1 MGEDA
6 WVAAEVA
13 VLLAAG
19 AAVLVGAAVQA
30 SVGLGLG
37 LLAAPVFALVDPT
50 LVPGTILLVTSVLPV
65 LIIVR
70 EPGGVDWRGL
80 GWALVGRVPGTTL
93 GVYVVATQP
102 PRTTALVVAAV
113 VLGAVVLSVTAWEAR
128 PTRRALL
135 VAGAV
140 SGVGGTA
147 TSVGGPPVALLYQRA
162 SPPAM
167 RATMGMYFLI
177 GNVSSILA
185 LAVAGEVGQRDVVRG
200 LLLLPFLLVGF
211 LLSGTLRRHVDT
223 ARLRVAVLGLSAASA
238 VLLLL
243 RTLLPA

>member
-1 MGEDA
+1 MS
-6 WVAAEVA
+6 AEVV

-19 AAVLVGAAVQA
+19 VAVLVGAAVQA

-65 LIIVR
+65 LITVR

-80 GWALVGRVPGTTL
+80 GWALVGRVPGTAL

-102 PRTTALVVAAV
+102 PTTTALVVAAV

-162 SPPAM
+162 SPATM

-185 LAVAGEVGQRDVVRG
+185 LALAGEVGQRDVVRG

-211 LLSGTLRRHVDT
+211 LLSGSLRRHVDA

-238 VLLLL
+238 VLLVL